1 MPSSLFK
8 TKKAAAAP
16 GAVPEPEAPTAA
28 APPQLK
34 VVSTRLTRRQWRQ
47 IKDFALDEETTIQAL
62 FVEAL
67 AEKMARK
74 GITLEN

>member
-8 TKKAAAAP
+8 AQKATAAP
-16 GAVPEPEAPTAA
+16 GTAPEPEAA

-47 IKDFALDEETTIQAL
+47 IKDFALDEDTTIQSL
-62 FVEAL
+62 FVEAV

>member
-8 TKKAAAAP
+8 TKKAPTTPVAAP
-16 GAVPEPEAPTAA
+16 EREAPAA

-34 VVSTRLTRRQWRQ
+34 MVSTRLTRRQWRQ
-47 IKDFALDEETTIQAL
+47 IKDFALDEDTTIQAL

-74 GITLEN
+74 GITLDET